1 MSDLQ
6 DWAARAAAELG
17 VDDELPLALL
27 LDLSRQ
33 AAHRVVRP
41 AAPVTTYL
49 LGIAVGRGA
58 DPAQAA
64 ARLEALLPPPL
75 PPSEPV

>member
-1 MSDLQ
+1 MSELD

-17 VDDELPLALL
+17 IADAVPIGLL
-27 LDLSRQ
+27 LELSRE

-58 DPAQAA
+58 DPSEAA
-64 ARLEALLPPPL
+64 ARLEAMLPARPPD
-75 PPSEPV
+75 

>member
-1 MSDLQ
+1 MSDLE

-17 VDDELPLALL
+17 VEDPVPLGLL
-27 LDLSRQ
+27 LGLSRE

-58 DPAQAA
+58 DPAEAA
-64 ARLEALLPPPL
+64 ARLEALLPPPV
-75 PPSEPV
+75 EG

>member
-1 MSDLQ
+1 MSELD

-17 VDDELPLALL
+17 IADPVPLGLL
-27 LDLSRQ
+27 LELSRE

-58 DPAQAA
+58 DPAEAA
-64 ARLEALLPPPL
+64 ARLEAMLPARTPD
-75 PPSEPV
+75 